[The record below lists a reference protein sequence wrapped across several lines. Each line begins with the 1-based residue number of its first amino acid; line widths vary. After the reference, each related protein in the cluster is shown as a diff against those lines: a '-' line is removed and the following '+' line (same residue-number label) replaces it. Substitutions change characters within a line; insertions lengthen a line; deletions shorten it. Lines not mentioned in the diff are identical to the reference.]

1 MNIIAECGC
10 NWHSLDEAKLMI
22 RKAHD
27 IGCWAAKFQLFSEQY
42 AEAHHLPRYLSL
54 SKGSADFLFDCGND
68 AGIEVFFTP
77 FDVER
82 VEWCEEIDVNYY
94 KIRFADRNNKELID
108 RVDLTDKP
116 FFISSDKSMGYL
128 EGIDLYCVPTYPANI
143 ADYDNEA
150 IMYFTSISDHTAD
163 LRLLKI
169 SKFYGFEWF
178 EKHVKLNDNCLES
191 AWSVTFE
198 ELAEVLQE

>member
-22 RKAHD
+22 QKAHD

-82 VEWCEEIDVNYY
+82 VEWCEEIGVKYY
-94 KIRFADRNNKELID
+94 KIRFADRNNEELID
-108 RVDLTDKP
+108 CVDLTDKV
-116 FFISSDKSMGYL
+116 FFISSDKVMDYL
-128 EGIDLYCVPTYPANI
+128 EGITLYCIPKYPAK
-143 ADYDNEA
+143 AEDYDNEC
-150 IMYFTSISDHTAD
+150 IMYFKGVSDHTND
-163 LRLLKI
+163 LRLLKVCNV
-169 SKFYGFEWF
+169 YGFEYF
-178 EKHVKLNDNCLES
+178 EKHVKLDDDCLES

-198 ELAEVLQE
+198 QLAEAL